1 MLTIK
6 ILILGFVVTH
16 YDKLEEQCKDYIE
29 RRQIAIDHNQNS
41 THVEIKPLVPYKE
54 IELSSQVYFTS
65 LSRDEKYI
73 AVAFGSNV
81 SVFDAAKIM
90 YSVS

>member
-1 MLTIK
+1 
-6 ILILGFVVTH
+6 
-16 YDKLEEQCKDYIE
+16 
-29 RRQIAIDHNQNS
+29 
-41 THVEIKPLVPYKE
+41 VEIKPLVPYKE

-65 LSRDEKYI
+65 LSRDEKFI